1 MLSLL
6 NAKSIWIEERCQ
18 ERRKTI
24 SIRKWISSSRVKG
37 QPGKWERCIE
47 KAGREWIL
55 RTNRSILLGKLTW
68 VMNLPRLVLRHI
80 VKTLET
86 NLLNMTF
93 GISAPMQS
101 RQSVWESLQLVLDPE
116 NINWLT
122 CVTKIVKWIKSSKH
136 VVFIQ
141 DSSIKYKLH

>member
-24 SIRKWISSSRVKG
+24 SKRKWISSSRAKG

-47 KAGREWIL
+47 KAGQEWIL
-55 RTNRSILLGKLTW
+55 RTSRSILPGKSTCS
-68 VMNLPRLVLRHI
+68 MNLPKLVLRHI
-80 VKTLET
+80 VKTLEA
-86 NLLNMTF
+86 NLTNMTF
-93 GISAPMQS
+93 GISAPTQS
-101 RQSVWESLQLVLDPE
+101 HRSVWESLQLVLAPE

-122 CVTKIVKWIKSSKH
+122 CATKTVE
-136 VVFIQ
+136 
-141 DSSIKYKLH
+141 